1 MLMALLRGKLSRE
14 QENLEDIL
22 ASNVFGLLK
31 YLPPEEGLFPF
42 LSHAQTL
49 DGHRPLEGAV
59 PGAKVEYQFWP
70 WYAEEDCNG
79 CEPDVELRIL
89 WPNGRKM
96 RVFIECKYLSGKSS
110 EEDDGQEVVE
120 TKREPP
126 VDQLAREW
134 SNLTCLAKR
143 DNADPVLIYLTRDIR
158 CPREEIE
165 ASRRV
170 LLRESTNATF
180 SCCWLSWH
188 QLYEIRPN
196 KPSQILADI
205 KTLLE
210 RLNLVFFHGISA
222 FQPVGTIDWRFM
234 SQIDTRT
241 LRSKICCDTVDHS
254 FDFSFSLIPG
264 IPGRVEDRLND
275 P

>member
-22 ASNVFGLLK
+22 TSNVFGLLK

-49 DGHRPLEGAV
+49 DGRRPLEGAV
-59 PGAKVEYQFWP
+59 SGAEVEYQFWP

-96 RVFIECKYLSGKSS
+96 RVFVECKYLSGKSS
-110 EEDDGQEVVE
+110 EEDTGQEVIE

-126 VDQLAREW
+126 VDQLARER
-134 SNLTCLAKR
+134 SNLNCLAER
-143 DNADPVLIYLTRDIR
+143 DNAEPVLIYLTGAIG

-170 LLRESTNATF
+170 LWKRSPNASF

-188 QLYEIRPN
+188 QLYEIRPD

-222 FQPVGTIDWRFM
+222 FQPVGIIDWRFM
-234 SQIDTRT
+234 SQIDKGT
-241 LRSKICCDTVDHS
+241 LQNKISCDAVDHS
-254 FDFSFSLIPG
+254 FDFSFSLIPPIG
-264 IPGRVEDRLND
+264 WRLK
-275 P
+275 